1 MYFPCK
7 IKQKG
12 GFMYKDCIKI
22 GLAGAGTV
30 GGGFI
35 KIWEKEKEFFR
46 DTLLLPLKLTK
57 IATLDPE
64 RLKDFPVGDAII
76 ISDGLD
82 IAKDPEI
89 DILIE
94 LIGGTKIA
102 KDIVMT
108 AIGNGKHVITANK
121 KLIAEHGPE
130 IFEAANK
137 KNVSVYFEAAVGG
150 GMPAIKTARESL
162 IGNDTVS
169 FYGIINGTCNYIL
182 TKMTEEG
189 SDFNET
195 LKKAQELGYAEAD
208 PTLDIDGGD
217 TGHKTAIMASLLFD
231 GFVDYKKMQI
241 SGIRDITAEDINFA
255 KDLGYKIK
263 LLGIAKK
270 NAHEDS
276 VDVRVCP
283 AMLPETDILAN
294 VRDVFNAALFTGDA
308 VGDIML
314 YGKGAG
320 ELPTASAVISDLV
333 DVARNIISGDTKR
346 IPMRTYSHEYEM
358 PLKTAAEIF
367 DRYYLRFLVNDK
379 PGVIGVI
386 ATILGNHNVSIASID
401 QSERHNDKSV
411 PIIFT
416 TDEANEQD
424 ILNAVEEIEKN
435 EFVTAKTKFIRI
447 IEE

>member
-1 MYFPCK
+1 MHK
-7 IKQKG
+7 KS
-12 GFMYKDCIKI
+12 IKI

-30 GGGFI
+30 GGGVI
-35 KIWEKEKEFFR
+35 KILAKEIEFFR
-46 DTLLLPLKLTK
+46 NKLQLPLELTK
-57 IATLDPE
+57 IATLEPE
-64 RLKDFPVGDAII
+64 RLKDFPVGNTEI
-76 ISDGLD
+76 ISNGLE

-89 DILIE
+89 DIVVE
-94 LIGGTKIA
+94 LIGGTTIA
-102 KDIVMT
+102 KEIVMT
-108 AIGNGKHVITANK
+108 AIANGKHVITANK
-121 KLIAEHGPE
+121 KLIAEYGPE
-130 IFEAANK
+130 IFDAADK

-150 GMPAIKTARESL
+150 GMPTIKTARESL

-195 LKKAQELGYAEAD
+195 LKKAQELGYAESD

-231 GFVDYKKMQI
+231 GFIDYSKMKVE
-241 SGIRDITAEDINFA
+241 GIRHITTEDINFA

-270 NAHEDS
+270 NTNEES

-283 AMLPETDILAN
+283 VMLPENHILAN

-333 DVARNIISGDTKR
+333 DVARNILSGDTKR

-358 PLKTAAEIF
+358 QLKTAAEIF

-401 QSERHNDKSV
+401 QSERHDDNSV

-435 EFVTAKTKFIRI
+435 KFITAKTKFIRI
-447 IEE
+447 IED

>member
-1 MYFPCK
+1 V
-7 IKQKG
+7 
-12 GFMYKDCIKI
+12 YKNSIKI

-30 GGGFI
+30 GGGVI
-35 KIWEKEKEFFR
+35 KILDKEIDFFR
-46 DTLLLPLKLTK
+46 NKLLLPLELTK
-57 IATLDPE
+57 IATLEPE
-64 RLKDFPVGDAII
+64 RLKNFPVGNAKIV
-76 ISDGLD
+76 SDGLE
-82 IAKDPEI
+82 IANDPEI
-89 DILIE
+89 DIVIE
-94 LIGGTKIA
+94 LIGGTTIA
-102 KDIVMT
+102 KKIVMT
-108 AIGNGKHVITANK
+108 AIENGKHVITANK

-130 IFEAANK
+130 IFDAADK

-150 GMPAIKTARESL
+150 GMPTIKTTRESL
-162 IGNDTVS
+162 IGNDTLS

-231 GFVDYKKMQI
+231 GFVNYSKMKVE
-241 SGIRDITAEDINFA
+241 GIRHITTEDINFA

-270 NAHEDS
+270 SLHEDA
-276 VDVRVCP
+276 VEVRVNP
-283 AMLPETDILAN
+283 VMLPENHILAN

-333 DVARNIISGDTKR
+333 DVARNIMSGDAKR
-346 IPMRTYSHEYEM
+346 IPMRAYSHENEM
-358 PLKTAAEIF
+358 TLKTPAETI
-367 DRYYLRFLVNDK
+367 DRFYLRFSVNDK

-401 QSERHNDKSV
+401 QSERHDDNSV
-411 PIIFT
+411 PVIFT

-424 ILNAVEEIEKN
+424 VLNAVKEIEKN
-435 EFVTAKTKFIRI
+435 QFITDTTKFIRI
-447 IEE
+447 IEEE

>member
-1 MYFPCK
+1 MK
-7 IKQKG
+7 NS
-12 GFMYKDCIKI
+12 IKI
-22 GLAGAGTV
+22 GLAGAGVV

-35 KIWEKEKEFFR
+35 RILDKEIEFFKSK
-46 DTLLLPLKLTK
+46 LQLPLELTK
-57 IATLDPE
+57 IATLEPE
-64 RLKDFPVGDAII
+64 RLKGFPVGDAKII
-76 ISDGLD
+76 QDGLE
-82 IAKDPEI
+82 IANDPEI
-89 DILIE
+89 DIVIE
-94 LIGGTKIA
+94 LIGGTSVA
-102 KDIVMT
+102 KEIVLT
-108 AIGNGKHVITANK
+108 AIKNGKHVITANK
-121 KLIAEHGPE
+121 KLIAEYGPE
-130 IFEAANK
+130 IFEAADK

-150 GMPAIKTARESL
+150 GMPTIKTARESL
-162 IGNDTVS
+162 IGNDAIA

-189 SDFNET
+189 SDFTET

-231 GFVDYKKMQI
+231 GFVDYKKMQVK
-241 SGIRDITAEDINFA
+241 GIRDISSEDIEFA
-255 KDLGYKIK
+255 KELGYKIK

-270 NAHEDS
+270 NIDEDS
-276 VDVRVCP
+276 VEVRVNP
-283 AMLPETDILAN
+283 VMLPENHILAN

-314 YGKGAG
+314 YGRGAG

-333 DVARNIISGDTKR
+333 DVARNIMSGDTKR
-346 IPMRTYSHEYEM
+346 IPMRTYSHENEM
-358 PLKTAAEIF
+358 TLKTPEEII
-367 DRYYLRFLVNDK
+367 DRFYLRFSVNDK

-401 QSERHNDKSV
+401 QSERHDDNSV

-416 TDEANEQD
+416 TDEANEQNVLD
-424 ILNAVEEIEKN
+424 AVKEIEKN
-435 EFVTAKTKFIRI
+435 QFITAATKFIRI

>member
-1 MYFPCK
+1 MK
-7 IKQKG
+7 SS
-12 GFMYKDCIKI
+12 IKI

-35 KIWEKEKEFFR
+35 KILDKEIEFFKSK
-46 DTLLLPLKLTK
+46 LQLPLELTK
-57 IATLDPE
+57 IATLEPE
-64 RLKDFPVGDAII
+64 RLKDFPIGNAKI
-76 ISDGLD
+76 ISNGLE

-89 DILIE
+89 DIVIE
-94 LIGGTKIA
+94 LIGGTTVA
-102 KDIVMT
+102 KEIVMT
-108 AIGNGKHVITANK
+108 AIENGKHIITANK

-130 IFEAANK
+130 IFEAADK
-137 KNVSVYFEAAVGG
+137 RNVSVYFEAAVGG
-150 GMPAIKTARESL
+150 GMPTIKTARESL
-162 IGNDTVS
+162 IGNDAVA

-189 SDFNET
+189 SGFDET

-208 PTLDIDGGD
+208 PTLDVDGGD

-231 GFVDYKKMQI
+231 GFVDYRKVQVK
-241 SGIRDITAEDINFA
+241 GIRDITSEDINFA

-270 NAHEDS
+270 NIDEDS
-276 VDVRVCP
+276 VEVRVNP
-283 AMLPETDILAN
+283 VMLPENHILAN

-314 YGKGAG
+314 YGRGAG

-346 IPMRTYSHEYEM
+346 IPMRTYSHENEM
-358 PLKTAAEIF
+358 AMKTPAETI
-367 DRYYLRFLVNDK
+367 DRFYLRFTATDG

-386 ATILGNHNVSIASID
+386 ATTLGKYNVSIASID
-401 QSERHNDKSV
+401 QSERHDDNSV

-416 TDEANEQD
+416 TDDANEQNVLD
-424 ILNAVEEIEKN
+424 AVKEIEKN
-435 EFVTAKTKFIRI
+435 QFITATTKFIRI